1 MYIRTI
7 KVTFK
12 DKLSKDMFVNY
23 TDTNADAK
31 GIKNGTLMKI
41 LFSNSDVTVTLVLIF
56 PDYKT
61 FMRDHNNLAG
71 PIIDSFKDQGLK
83 VELNDGEVLGNT
95 AVSLEFLDVLKKEV
109 AFYSP
114 ND

>member
-1 MYIRTI
+1 MVLWWKY
-7 KVTFK
+7 F
-12 DKLSKDMFVNY
+12 
-23 TDTNADAK
+23 
-31 GIKNGTLMKI
+31 
-41 LFSNSDVTVTLVLIF
+41 FSNSDVTVTLVLIF

-95 AVSLEFLDVLKKEV
+95 TVSLEFLDVLKKEA

-114 ND
+114 NDWFFYNFMIWHYKWLIWNLILKLSCN